1 MAPQDKIIS
10 PLYLLNSDTRYI
22 DSTNMHL
29 ELCIAM
35 DMVVKG
41 RVATAQLIKGL
52 WHLFTTTE
60 ESKNVLLEKGISIKS
75 TKLKL
80 LNTITIPEYH
90 YTYVESAIHLLKNSS
105 AGFDQIPTN
114 IVKQCIPLYIHPLT
128 FLINFSLRTGQFPDL
143 MTIWES
149 STYFQNEFKYGS

>member
-1 MAPQDKIIS
+1 MAPQDKVIS

-60 ESKNVLLEKGISIKS
+60 ESKNVLEKGIIMKG
-75 TKLKL
+75 
-80 LNTITIPEYH
+80 TI
-90 YTYVESAIHLLKNSS
+90 S
-105 AGFDQIPTN
+105 
-114 IVKQCIPLYIHPLT
+114 
-128 FLINFSLRTGQFPDL
+128 
-143 MTIWES
+143 
-149 STYFQNEFKYGS
+149 

>member
-1 MAPQDKIIS
+1 MVPQDNIIS

-52 WHLFTTTE
+52 WQLFTTSE
-60 ESKNVLLEKGISIKS
+60 ESRHVLLEKASQ
-75 TKLKL
+75 LK
-80 LNTITIPEYH
+80 E
-90 YTYVESAIHLLKNSS
+90 
-105 AGFDQIPTN
+105 
-114 IVKQCIPLYIHPLT
+114 
-128 FLINFSLRTGQFPDL
+128 RR
-143 MTIWES
+143 
-149 STYFQNEFKYGS
+149 